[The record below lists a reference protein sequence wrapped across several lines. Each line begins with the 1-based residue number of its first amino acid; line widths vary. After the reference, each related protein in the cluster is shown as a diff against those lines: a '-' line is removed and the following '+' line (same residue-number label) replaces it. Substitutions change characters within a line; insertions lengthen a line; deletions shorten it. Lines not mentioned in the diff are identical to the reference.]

1 MTDFSFS
8 CLFRILSIDS
18 VDNPHVITRPA
29 HAAEVHQLLL
39 EFPVVAIVGARQTG
53 KTTLAH
59 ALAQGFAGPAH
70 HFDLED
76 PRDDAR
82 LAAPMLAL
90 EPLEGLVVI
99 DEVQRR
105 PDLFPVLRVLADKA
119 GTRVRYL
126 ILGSAAPELIHGSG
140 ESLAGRV
147 AYHELPGLDL
157 HEVGPGQADV
167 LWQRGG
173 LPRSLL
179 AGSDAASLRWR
190 REYIRAYLE
199 RDIPALGFR
208 LAPATLR
215 RFWSMLAHYSGQI
228 WNGAE
233 LARAFGVS
241 EPTVRHYLDILAAT
255 CMVRV
260 LPPWFE
266 NVSKRQV
273 RAPKIYL
280 SDSGLLHALL
290 DIPSG
295 AEALLG
301 HPRVGASWEG
311 FALHQL
317 VQALGVDWRDCHH
330 WRAHTGAELDLLVVK
345 DGQRIG
351 FEIKR
356 TDAPRLTASMR
367 SALNVLGLDVLYA
380 VHAGTQAW
388 QMEERV
394 HALPL
399 ADVLSLRP
407 PNAASR

>member
-1 MTDFSFS
+1 M
-8 CLFRILSIDS
+8 IE
-18 VDNPHVITRPA
+18 RPD
-29 HAAEVHQLLL
+29 HARELVSLLD

-59 ALAQGFAGPAH
+59 AIGAAYGGLTH

-90 EPLEGLVVI
+90 EPLSGLVVI
-99 DEVQRR
+99 DEIQRR
-105 PDLFPVLRVLADKA
+105 ADLFPILRVLADRA

-126 ILGSAAPELIHGSG
+126 ILGSAAPERMQSGG

-147 AYHELPGLDL
+147 AFHELPGLDL
-157 HEVGPGQADV
+157 GEAGAEQLET
-167 LWQRGG
+167 LWRRGG
-173 LPRSLL
+173 LPRALL
-179 AGSDAASLRWR
+179 AASAAASLRWR
-190 REYIRAYLE
+190 REYIRTYLE

-215 RFWSMLAHYSGQI
+215 RFWNMLAHYSGQL

-266 NVSKRQV
+266 NVGKRQV
-273 RAPKIYL
+273 KAPKIYL
-280 SDSGLLHALL
+280 ADSGLLHALL
-290 DIPSG
+290 DVG
-295 AEALLG
+295 TTQEALLG
-301 HPRVGASWEG
+301 HPCVGASWEG
-311 FALHQL
+311 FALHQI
-317 VQALGVDWRDCHH
+317 VRALAADWRDCHH
-330 WRAHTGAELDLLVVK
+330 WRLHTGAELDLLVTR
-345 DGQRIG
+345 GERRLG

-356 TDAPRLTASMR
+356 TDAPRVTPSMR
-367 SALNVLGLDVLYA
+367 SALEVLRLEKLFV
-380 VHAGTQAW
+380 VHAGKDAW
-388 QMEERV
+388 PMAERIE
-394 HALPL
+394 ALPL
-399 ADVLSLRP
+399 AKLFERLRVE
-407 PNAASR
+407 R